1 MHHLETEILIEATP
15 QELWNVLMDFESYPD
30 WNPFIT
36 SIEGNV
42 QVGQSITVFLQ
53 PPGQKV
59 STFSPKVLV
68 VNPQK
73 EFRWEG
79 KLLIKGLFDGQ
90 HYFQIEPVGDNQ
102 TRFIHGEYFKGLL
115 VAPLMR
121 MIGEA
126 TRLGFEAMNQALAER
141 VESIKGR

>member
-15 QELWNVLMDFESYPD
+15 QEIWNVLMDFESYPD

-42 QVGQSITVFLQ
+42 QVGRSITVFLQ

-68 VNPQK
+68 ANPQK
-73 EFRWEG
+73 EFRW
-79 KLLIKGLFDGQ
+79 
-90 HYFQIEPVGDNQ
+90 
-102 TRFIHGEYFKGLL
+102 
-115 VAPLMR
+115 
-121 MIGEA
+121 
-126 TRLGFEAMNQALAER
+126 
-141 VESIKGR
+141 